1 MRQGRKTSLVFWL
14 ALLPAAAAL
23 RVWAA
28 ARAFAPNFD
37 SATPGL
43 MALDLLAGERLP
55 LMYYGQAY
63 FGALEVYVSAAWMA
77 LLGPTDLALALG
89 PVTCS
94 LAWIATLHALVRR
107 LAGPRAAL
115 GAAALAAFPGWGM
128 LWLNLTSLGGYPTTW
143 FLGTLAW
150 LLAVRID
157 QDDRPP
163 AQSAPAVAALGL
175 AAGLAVWVNFQSAPL
190 LVMALAF
197 FTPWLARHRRASK
210 LLPVLIAAAALFL
223 LAVSPILLVS
233 RDYTGLHTASWNPS
247 PAQMLEHASITL
259 TKALPPVL
267 LGPARESSAAVV
279 LLLLLLAAAAVL
291 RLRCPA
297 ARTLAG
303 RSPWVVA
310 AVFLFFFLPHPM
322 AAEGGSRYLLTTLVW
337 LLIGLLAWPLE
348 DARPTMR
355 RAAAALLALWIA
367 LNLLHVFQAVKQSS
381 ERRAERVTERERAV
395 AAARSTGAAAVE
407 LAGGYIFGHEGQV
420 FSWAA
425 KDKLNMFSLLA
436 EDGPP
441 FVSVYDERRVWLAQE
456 IETMDGVAIGCPP
469 ALYFRMLRTFHS
481 LGFKAQRAQTKP
493 VSFFWDVSGHRNAA
507 RGFVPVAGKLLRAG
521 SPGPVARQTLD
532 RVFDTFAEGA
542 AGEGLWLDLGRTLP
556 LDRLWL
562 CEPNPYQDFLPES
575 IVVETSVDGQAWRVA
590 LDCKERFASA
600 YAIEGRVYVDGFM
613 GQMELQLDGAE
624 ARFVRIIARATQAKS
639 EGRWRIGEVLAFE
652 RTGGPVVGTKD
663 LAGVAAAAVKSGV
676 KTLFANRWLSAR
688 LYGDARFAVLPRF
701 NSKYAPSQRT
711 RIPAAGDAILVL
723 AELADETAT
732 VLTDAGAN
740 FDRSEV
746 DGRTML
752 VLRDLPDG
760 VRLYWTG
767 HRLLRL
773 TGPEPRGY

>member
-43 MALDLLAGERLP
+43 MALDILHGDRLP
-55 LMYYGQAY
+55 LMFYGQAY
-63 FGALEVYVSAAWMA
+63 FGALEAYVSAAWMA
-77 LLGPTDLALALG
+77 ALGPTDLALALG

-128 LWLNLTSLGGYPTTW
+128 LWFNLTSLGGYPATW
-143 FLGTLAW
+143 WLGTLAW

-157 QDDRPP
+157 QEDRPP
-163 AQSAPAVAALGL
+163 AESAPAVAGLGL

-197 FTPWLARHRRASK
+197 FAPWLARHRRAPK
-210 LLPVLIAAAALFL
+210 LLPALLPAAALFL
-223 LAVSPILLVS
+223 LAVSPILLAA
-233 RDYTGLHTASWNPS
+233 RDYTGLHTAGWSPNPIR
-247 PAQMLEHASITL
+247 MLEHASLTL

-267 LGPARESSAAVV
+267 LGPARESSTTTV
-279 LLLLLLAAAAVL
+279 LLLILLAAAAVL
-291 RLRCPA
+291 RRRCPA

-303 RSPWVVA
+303 RSPWLVA
-310 AVFLFFFLPHPM
+310 AVFLIFFLPHPM

-355 RAAAALLALWIA
+355 RGAAGLLALWIA
-367 LNLLHVFQAVKQSS
+367 LNLLHVFPAVKQSA
-381 ERRAERVTERERAV
+381 ERRAMRVTERERAV
-395 AAARSTGAAAVE
+395 AAARATGAAAVE
-407 LAGGYIFGHEGQV
+407 LVGGYIFGHEGQV
-420 FSWAA
+420 FSWEA
-425 KDKLNMFSLLA
+425 KNGL
-436 EDGPP
+436 P
-441 FVSVYDERRVWLAQE
+441 FVSVYDERRVWLAQK
-456 IETMDGVAIGCPP
+456 IEAMDTVAIGCPP
-469 ALYFRMLRTFHS
+469 ALYFRLRRTLDS
-481 LGFKAQRAQTKP
+481 LGFQAPRAQGDP
-493 VSFFWDVSGHRNAA
+493 LSLFWPFSGHRNAA
-507 RGFVPVAGKLLRAG
+507 HAFVPAAGKHLRDG
-521 SPGPVARQTLD
+521 STGPDAPEALD

-542 AGEGLWLDLGRTLP
+542 AGEGLWLDLGRILP

-562 CEPNPYQDFLPES
+562 CEPNPYQDYLPES
-575 IVVETSVDGQAWRVA
+575 IMVETSVDGQEWRVA

-624 ARFVRIIARATQAKS
+624 ARYVRIHARAAQAKS

-652 RTGGPVVGTKD
+652 RNSGPVVGTKN
-663 LAGVAAAAVKSGV
+663 LAGVEAAATKSGV

-688 LYGDARFAVLPRF
+688 LHGNKRFAVLPRF

-711 RIPAAGDAILVL
+711 RIPAAGDAMLVS
-723 AELADETAT
+723 AELAEETAA
-732 VLTDAGAN
+732 VLSAAGAK

-752 VLRDLPDG
+752 VLRDLPAG

-767 HRLLRL
+767 HRLLHL
-773 TGPEPRGY
+773 TGAEPRGY

>member
-43 MALDLLAGERLP
+43 MALDILHGDRLP

-63 FGALEVYVSAAWMA
+63 FGALEAYVSAAWMA
-77 LLGPTDLALALG
+77 VLGPTDLALALG

-94 LAWIATLHALVRR
+94 LAWIVTLHALVRR

-143 FLGTLAW
+143 WLGTLAW
-150 LLAVRID
+150 LLAVRIE
-157 QDDRPP
+157 QEDRPP
-163 AQSAPAVAALGL
+163 AASAPAIAGLGL
-175 AAGLAVWVNFQSAPL
+175 TAGLAVWVNFQSAPL

-197 FTPWLARHRRASK
+197 FAPWLARHRRSPRLFP
-210 LLPVLIAAAALFL
+210 LLAAASALFL

-267 LGPARESSAAVV
+267 LGPARESSTATV
-279 LLLLLLAAAAVL
+279 LLFLLLAASSVL

-303 RSPWVVA
+303 RSPWLVA

-355 RAAAALLALWIA
+355 RAATALLALWIA
-367 LNLLHVFQAVKQSS
+367 LNLLNVFPAVNKSS
-381 ERRAERVTERERAV
+381 ERRAERVAERERAV
-395 AAARSTGAAAVE
+395 AAARATGAAAVE

-425 KDKLNMFSLLA
+425 KDEL
-436 EDGPP
+436 P

-456 IETMDGVAIGCPP
+456 IEAMDQLAIGCPP
-469 ALYFRMLRTFHS
+469 ALYFRLRRTLDS
-481 LGFKAQRAQTKP
+481 LGFEASRAQGDP
-493 VSFFWDVSGHRNAA
+493 LSLFWPLSGHRNAA
-507 RGFVPVAGKLLRAG
+507 RGFVPVTGKLWRDG
-521 SPGPVARQTLD
+521 SPGPDAPEALD
-532 RVFDTFAEGA
+532 RMFDTFAEGA
-542 AGEGLWLDLGRTLP
+542 AGEGLWLDLGKTMP

-562 CEPNPYQDFLPES
+562 CEPNPYQDYLPES
-575 IVVETSVDGQAWRVA
+575 IVVETSIDGVTWRVA

-600 YAIEGRVYVDGFM
+600 YSIEGRVYVDGFM
-613 GQMELQLDGAE
+613 GQMELQLDGIE
-624 ARFVRIIARATQAKS
+624 ARYVRIIGRAAQAKS
-639 EGRWRIGEVLAFE
+639 GGRWRIGEVLAFE

-663 LAGVAAAAVKSGV
+663 LAGVAAAATESGV

-688 LYGDARFAVLPRF
+688 LHGDARFAVLPRF

-711 RIPAAGDAILVL
+711 RIPAAGDAILTPP
-723 AELADETAT
+723 ELADETAA
-732 VLTDAGAN
+732 VLTDAGAK
-740 FDRSEV
+740 FDRREIE
-746 DGRTML
+746 GRTLL
-752 VLRDLPDG
+752 VLRDLPADT
-760 VRLYWTG
+760 RLYWTG

>member
-157 QDDRPP
+157 QNDRPP
-163 AQSAPAVAALGL
+163 AQSAPAVAGLGL
-175 AAGLAVWVNFQSAPL
+175 VAGLAVWVNFQSAPL

-197 FTPWLARHRRASK
+197 FTPWLARHRRAPK

-259 TKALPPVL
+259 IKALPPVL

-279 LLLLLLAAAAVL
+279 LLFILLAAAAVL

-303 RSPWVVA
+303 RSPWLVA

-355 RAAAALLALWIA
+355 RAAAGLLALWIA
-367 LNLLHVFQAVKQSS
+367 LNLLHVFPAVKQSA
-381 ERRAERVTERERAV
+381 ERRAQRVTERERAV
-395 AAARSTGAAAVE
+395 AAARSTGAPAVE
-407 LAGGYIFGHEGQV
+407 LVGGYIFGHEGQV

-425 KDKLNMFSLLA
+425 QDEL
-436 EDGPP
+436 P

-456 IETMDGVAIGCPP
+456 LEAMEQVAIGCPP
-469 ALYFRMLRTFHS
+469 AHYFRLRRTIDS
-481 LGFKAQRAQTKP
+481 LGFQAPRAQGDP
-493 VSFFWDVSGHRNAA
+493 LSLFWPFSGHRNAA
-507 RGFVPVAGKLLRAG
+507 TAFVPVAGKLLRAG
-521 SPGPVARQTLD
+521 SSAPDAPEVLD

-575 IVVETSVDGQAWRVA
+575 IVVGTSVDGQAWRVA

-711 RIPAAGDAILVL
+711 RIPAAGDAILVP

-732 VLTDAGAN
+732 VLTDAGVK

-752 VLRDLPDG
+752 VLRDLPAG